1 MPTVPLYDGPQVQT
15 DQLRPTFQ
23 QTPTVGRGAMALAN
37 GANVAGQQLG
47 EIDAMK
53 ARADAW
59 NADAQIK
66 TDFATWDAQTRKAM
80 VGAAAAGGQIDPT
93 TGQPA
98 PGYAAQ
104 VQAWF
109 KDAASKYTQQLGP
122 AQKALITRNLA
133 MYAAGAYHTATDYE
147 LSETQK
153 YEAGAWSDAKAAQV
167 SAALTVGT
175 PAAATGAAS
184 AIVDRNAQWA
194 ASHGHVDPKT
204 GLVDQDWLAAQ
215 NRADL
220 TVLHASVIE
229 NLQRTN
235 PQAAEAYLTA
245 HSDQMDANQ
254 VGRIR
259 ASITTATSSQLG
271 SSAARDVFQASLP
284 DGANPAIGQTPL
296 DMAAMDAKLVDKFKG
311 DPVALNAARDELTK
325 AATNWKQTEQQ
336 YQTTYGSTLRAG
348 LSAGHGLAWAQAQP
362 EWSKLDGQTR
372 EAITDHLTAQAY
384 TNELRATN
392 AEARQ
397 DRAKGFAGF
406 QQFLALDT
414 NPAAIA
420 AMSDDQVAN
429 LTNTMSH
436 EQAARIA
443 EKRATLRTAADVR
456 NATMT
461 NEQFN
466 RIADDL
472 KVTTPLSPDWNAK
485 ADGAAYQT
493 VKDNVEAALRAA
505 QSSNK
510 MPLSPEQKEQVMR
523 TAMAQTVTINPGWFS
538 FSKAVPLP
546 TLNAA
551 DRQQVVIPDADR
563 QRVAAAM
570 AARYAKNKDPAYAPS
585 EDNIHRWYLTSLQG
599 QTNGQ

>member
-1 MPTVPLYDGPQVQT
+1 MPTIPLYDGPQVQA
-15 DQLRPTFQ
+15 DQLRPNYQ

-66 TDFATWDAQTRKAM
+66 TDFATWDAQARKTM
-80 VGAAAAGGQIDPT
+80 QGAAASGGQIDPA

-109 KDAASKYTQQLGP
+109 KGAASKYTEQLGP

-153 YEAGAWSDAKAAQV
+153 YENGAWADAKAAQV

-175 PAAATGAAS
+175 PAAAVGAAS

-194 ASHGHVDPKT
+194 VSHGHIDPKT

-235 PQAAEAYLTA
+235 PQAAEAYLTG
-245 HSDQMDANQ
+245 HSDQMDATQ
-254 VGRIR
+254 VARIR

-271 SSAARDVFQASLP
+271 SSAGRDVFQASLP
-284 DGANPAIGQTPL
+284 KGANAAIGQTPL
-296 DMAAMDAKLVDKFKG
+296 DMAAMDAQLVDKFKG

-336 YQTTYGSTLRAG
+336 YQTAYGSTLRAG
-348 LSAGHGLAWAQAQP
+348 LSTGHGLAWAQAQP

-384 TNELRATN
+384 TNEMRSAN
-392 AEARQ
+392 AEARA
-397 DRAKGFAGF
+397 DRLKGFAGF

-420 AMSDDQVAN
+420 SLSDEQVAN

-443 EKRATLRTAADVR
+443 EKRATLSTAADVR
-456 NATMT
+456 NATMA

-472 KVTTPLSPDWNAK
+472 KVTTPLSPDWNVK

-493 VKDNVEAALRAA
+493 VKDNVEAALRSA
-505 QSSNK
+505 QSGNK
-510 MPLSPEQKEQVMR
+510 MPLTPEQKEKVMR
-523 TAMAQTVTINPGWFS
+523 SAMAQTVTVNPGWFS

-551 DRQQVVIPDADR
+551 DRERVVIPDTDR

-570 AARYAKNKDPAYAPS
+570 AARYAKNKDPAYAPT
-585 EDNIHRWYLTSLQG
+585 EDNIHRWYLTGVQG